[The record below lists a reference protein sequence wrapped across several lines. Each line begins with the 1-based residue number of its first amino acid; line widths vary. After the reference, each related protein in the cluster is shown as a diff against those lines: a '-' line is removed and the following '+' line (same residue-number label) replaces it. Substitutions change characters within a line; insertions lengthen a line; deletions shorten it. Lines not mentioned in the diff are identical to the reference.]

1 MTVDALVK
9 LALRDCPFF
18 AHVGGVTVGGGEP
31 TCQYDGVH
39 QLLMA
44 LQNQDIHTVMETNGT
59 HSKLSALFPY
69 IAFLL
74 IDLKHPDDAVC
85 QTATRQGNTTIL
97 ENIQARFQQQQP
109 FRVRIPLVPGFNDD
123 PATLDA
129 FGRVLSG
136 IGRLE
141 VEVLPFHRR
150 GETKWKALGQPMPV
164 GMTLPPEPRQ
174 VERACARLAQFG
186 LTIDSTS

>member
-9 LALRDCPFF
+9 LAIRYRPFF
-18 AHVGGVTVGGGEP
+18 AQVGGVTVGGGEP
-31 TCQYDGVH
+31 TCQYDGVR

-59 HSKLSALFPY
+59 HSKLAALFPY

-85 QTATRQGNTTIL
+85 RTATRQGNTTIL

-150 GETKWKALGQPMPV
+150 GETKWEAMGQPMPV
-164 GMTLPPEPRQ
+164 GMTLPPEPWQ
-174 VERACARLAQFG
+174 VERACARLTQFG
-186 LTIDSTS
+186 LTIVYD